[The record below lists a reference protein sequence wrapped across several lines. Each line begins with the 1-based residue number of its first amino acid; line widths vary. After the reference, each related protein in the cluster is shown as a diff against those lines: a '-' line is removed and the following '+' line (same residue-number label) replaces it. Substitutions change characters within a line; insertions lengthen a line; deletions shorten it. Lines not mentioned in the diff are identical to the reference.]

1 MGQGAAHPINA
12 DIHLISIQMANE
24 VVPPILD
31 RACFGPLFTT
41 PTVRDTVPPAVIVRL
56 AERHFNDDWGDLP
69 GDDQELNMNIIN
81 GIHNKDKEAEFGRI
95 MSVYTW
101 PGLPEKIWIISYLQH
116 DSKLQQDPDCCNT
129 VVMFPSEY

>member
-1 MGQGAAHPINA
+1 
-12 DIHLISIQMANE
+12 MANE

-31 RACFGPLFTT
+31 RACFGPLLTT

-69 GDDQELNMNIIN
+69 DEDEELNMNIIN

-101 PGLPEKIWIISYLQH
+101 PGLLKKRSGSFHICNMIPNCNKILTAATQ
-116 DSKLQQDPDCCNT
+116 
-129 VVMFPSEY
+129 